1 MEDNTVL
8 ACRSA
13 EFCQPQLVD
22 RNTYERWL
30 ELGRP
35 DIYTGTRRQVEAIL
49 AGSLKNPLP
58 DKTIG
63 RLEGY
68 VPPIVETSGDALVV

>member
-63 RLEGY
+63 RLEDILKKAG
-68 VPPIVETSGDALVV
+68 EALG